1 MTDNCFHC
9 GLPVSETVD
18 FPVRYR
24 DKTEAT
30 CCAGCQAV
38 AQTIIDSGLSE
49 YYAHRTQG
57 ARQAEALPA
66 DILQQIRLY
75 DSEELQKSFV
85 HQRDEN
91 SREAALILEGITCA
105 ACVWLNEQHIRQL
118 PGVLSVDINY
128 TSHRARV
135 CWDNS
140 RIRLSQILEA
150 ISAIGYRAHPYDA
163 ERQEALAQKQRK
175 QAISRLWAAGLSM
188 MQVMMYAVPVYLAP
202 DGDIDPDFLWLLHW
216 ASLLLTLPV
225 LLYSAVPFYQNTWR
239 DLKTGRVGMD
249 TPVTIGIFTA
259 FFASLWALINK
270 IPHGVYFDSVSMFV
284 FLLLGGRYLE
294 GIARRKA
301 GEATESLVKLIPAFA
316 HRAANWPDSR
326 VTDEATV
333 TMLNPGDV
341 ILVKPGETIPGDGEV
356 LDGNSATNEALIS
369 GESRPIAKS
378 VGDSVIAGSVN
389 TSSPLYIR
397 ISQTGQQTRL
407 AGIVR
412 LLDKALAEK
421 PSLAVAA
428 DRFASWFVALL
439 LLAAAGSY
447 LVWHFIEPAR
457 ALWIMVAVLV
467 VSCPCALSLATPA
480 ALTAAT
486 GHLAALGLL
495 ITRGHALETL
505 ARVDDVVFDKTGTL
519 THGDMRLREQMQLGQ
534 LTEAQSLAI
543 AAALEQA
550 SEHPLAQAMRLAAAA
565 LSCPAT
571 TRLDSIAGK
580 GVEGEIDG
588 ETWRLG
594 SLEFINQWL
603 TVPMALPVDWH
614 ADCTLVVLA
623 NRQAPQAAFAIGDTV
638 RADAAGMVKQ
648 LQQRGIK
655 VHLLSGDGSS
665 AVQSLADS
673 LGIADWHARAT
684 PEDKLDFV
692 GQLQQHGK
700 RVLMVGDGINDAPVL
715 ARADVSLAMGG
726 GTDVARA
733 SGDMVLMGDQLALI
747 PQALVLSKKALGIIR
762 QNLWWAA
769 GYNLLALPL
778 AMSGHLTP
786 WLASLGMAASSL
798 IVVSNALRLVKRK
811 S

>member
-9 GLPVSETVD
+9 GLPIPESVD

-24 DKTEAT
+24 EQTEAT

-38 AQTIIDSGLSE
+38 AQTIIDSGLAE

-85 HQRDEN
+85 HQHDEN
-91 SREAALILEGITCA
+91 SREAALILEGISCA

-128 TSHRARV
+128 TNHRARV

-188 MQVMMYAVPVYLAP
+188 MQVMMYAVPIYLAP

-216 ASLLLTLPV
+216 ASLILTLPV
-225 LLYSAVPFYQNTWR
+225 MLYSAVPFYQNTWR
-239 DLKTGRVGMD
+239 DLKAGRVGMD

-259 FFASLWALINK
+259 FFASLWALIHK

-326 VTDEATV
+326 ETVEATV
-333 TMLNPGDV
+333 AMLNPGDV
-341 ILVKPGETIPGDGEV
+341 ILVKPGETIPGDGVV
-356 LDGNSATNEALIS
+356 LDGSSAANESLIS
-369 GESRPIAKS
+369 GESKPVAKG

-389 TSSPLYIR
+389 TSSPLYIE

-407 AGIVR
+407 ASIVR

-421 PSLAVAA
+421 PRLAVAA

-447 LVWHFIEPAR
+447 LAWHFIEPAR

-495 ITRGHALETL
+495 TTRGHALETL
-505 ARVDDVVFDKTGTL
+505 ARVSDVVFDKTGTL
-519 THGDMRLREQMQLGQ
+519 THGDMRLRAQMQLGGQ
-534 LTEAQSLAI
+534 TAAQSLAI

-550 SEHPLAQAMRLAAAA
+550 SEHPVAHAIRLAAADLA
-565 LSCPAT
+565 CPASA
-571 TRLDSIAGK
+571 RLDSVAGK

-588 ETWRLG
+588 MAWRLG

-603 TVPMALPVDWH
+603 DAPLALPDDWH

-623 NRQAPQAAFAIGDTV
+623 NQQSAQAVFAVGDTV
-638 RADAAGMVKQ
+638 RADAADMVRQ
-648 LQQRGIK
+648 LQQHGSS
-655 VHLLSGDGSS
+655 VHLLSGDGAS
-665 AVQSLADS
+665 AVQSLAGS

-684 PEDKLDFV
+684 PEDKLAFV
-692 GQLQQHGK
+692 GQLQQAGK

-747 PQALVLSKKALGIIR
+747 PYALTLSRKALGVIR

>member
-1 MTDNCFHC
+1 MTDHCFHC
-9 GLPVSETVD
+9 GLPVPENVD

-24 DKTEAT
+24 EKTEAT

-38 AQTIIDSGLSE
+38 AQTIIDSGLSD

-57 ARQAEALPA
+57 ARQGEVLPA
-66 DILQQIRLY
+66 DILQQIQLY

-85 HQRDEN
+85 HVTSGQT
-91 SREAALILEGITCA
+91 REAALMLEGITCA

-118 PGVLSVDINY
+118 PGVLAVDINY

-135 CWDNS
+135 SWDNS
-140 RIRLSQILEA
+140 RIRLSQILQA
-150 ISAIGYRAHPYDA
+150 ITAIGYRAHPYDA

-216 ASLLLTLPV
+216 ASLILTLPV
-225 LLYSAVPFYQNTWR
+225 MLYSAVPFYQNTWR

-294 GIARRKA
+294 SIARRKA
-301 GEATESLVKLIPAFA
+301 GEATESLVRLIPAFA
-316 HRAANWPDSR
+316 HRANDWPASR
-326 VTDEATV
+326 DTV
-333 TMLNPGDV
+333 ETTVAMLNPGDV
-341 ILVKPGETIPGDGEV
+341 ILVKPGETIPGDGLV
-356 LDGNSATNEALIS
+356 LDGHSAANEALIS
-369 GESRPIAKS
+369 GESRPVSKQA
-378 VGDSVIAGSVN
+378 GDAVVAGSVN
-389 TSSPLYIR
+389 TSSPLFVR
-397 ISQTGQQTRL
+397 ISQTGQETRL

-421 PSLAVAA
+421 PRLAVAA

-447 LVWHFIEPAR
+447 IAWHFIEPAR

-467 VSCPCALSLATPA
+467 ISCPCALSLATPA

-486 GHLAALGLL
+486 GHLAALGVLT
-495 ITRGHALETL
+495 TRGHALETL
-505 ARVDDVVFDKTGTL
+505 AKVSDAVFDKTGTL
-519 THGDMRLREQMQLGQ
+519 THGDMRLR
-534 LTEAQSLAI
+534 AQQTLAGLDDAATLAI

-550 SEHPLAQAMRLAAAA
+550 SEHPVAQALKLAAAD
-565 LSCPAT
+565 LPLPAT
-571 TRLDSIAGK
+571 ERLDSTPGK
-580 GVEGEIDG
+580 GVEGVIAG
-588 ETWRLG
+588 QSWRLG
-594 SLEFINQWL
+594 SVEFINEWL
-603 TVPMALPVDWH
+603 ATPLVLAQDWH

-623 NRQAPQAAFAIGDTV
+623 NRQAAQAVFAIGDTV
-638 RADAAGMVKQ
+638 RDDAAAMVQ
-648 LQQRGIK
+648 ALRQRGIAI
-655 VHLLSGDGSS
+655 HLLSGDGAG
-665 AVQSLADS
+665 AVHSLADS
-673 LGIADWHARAT
+673 LGISDWHARAT
-684 PEDKLDFV
+684 PEDKLAFV
-692 GQLQQHGK
+692 GQLQQAGK

-747 PQALVLSKKALGIIR
+747 PTALSLTRKTLAVIR

-778 AMSGHLTP
+778 AMTGHVTP

>member
-1 MTDNCFHC
+1 MTDHCFHC
-9 GLPVSETVD
+9 GLPVPDAVD

-24 DKTEAT
+24 EKTEAT

-38 AQTIIDSGLSE
+38 AQTIIDSGLSD

-135 CWDNS
+135 CWDNT

-216 ASLLLTLPV
+216 ASLILTLPV
-225 LLYSAVPFYQNTWR
+225 MLYSAVPFYQNTWR
-239 DLKTGRVGMD
+239 DLKSGRVGMD
-249 TPVTIGIFTA
+249 TPVTIGIFTS

-316 HRAANWPDSR
+316 HRAANWPSSR
-326 VTDEATV
+326 DTEEATV
-333 TMLNPGDV
+333 AMLNAGDV
-341 ILVKPGETIPGDGEV
+341 ILVKPGETIPGDGVV
-356 LDGNSATNEALIS
+356 LDGNSSANESLIS
-369 GESRPIAKS
+369 GESKPIAKR

-389 TSSPLYIR
+389 TSSPLYVQ

-412 LLDKALAEK
+412 LLDQALAEK
-421 PSLAVAA
+421 PRLAVAA

-447 LVWHFIEPAR
+447 IAWHFIEPAR

-495 ITRGHALETL
+495 TTRGHALETL
-505 ARVDDVVFDKTGTL
+505 ARVSDVVFDKTGTL
-519 THGDMRLREQMQLGQ
+519 THGDMRLREQMQLGTLPAEQ
-534 LTEAQSLAI
+534 ALAI

-550 SEHPLAQAMRLAAAA
+550 SEHPLAQALRQAAST
-565 LSCPAT
+565 LPCPAT
-571 TRLDSIAGK
+571 SRLDNIPGK
-580 GVEGEIDG
+580 GVEGVIDG
-588 ETWRLG
+588 TTWRLG
-594 SLEFINQWL
+594 SVEFINQWL
-603 TVPMALPVDWH
+603 ASPLTLPADWQ

-623 NRQAPQAAFAIGDTV
+623 SQAGAQAVFAIGDTV
-638 RADAAGMVKQ
+638 RSDAVDMVAL
-648 LQQRGIK
+648 LQRRGIC
-655 VHLLSGDGSS
+655 VHLLSGDGAN
-665 AVQSLADS
+665 AVQYLAGK
-673 LGIADWHARAT
+673 LNIADWHARAT
-684 PEDKLDFV
+684 PEDKLAFV
-692 GQLQQHGK
+692 GQLQQAGK
-700 RVLMVGDGINDAPVL
+700 HVLMVGDGINDAPVL

-747 PQALVLSKKALGIIR
+747 PQALTLSRKTLGVIR